1 MLDKLPQVWYNIYV
15 NKTRKVTQMEVTYLV
30 ETWYGNPY
38 NEVLEDD
45 FDNEK
50 EAVEY
55 AEKVS
60 HLLGVTKTKV
70 FKLEN
75 EELTKIAEFE

>member
-1 MLDKLPQVWYNIYV
+1 
-15 NKTRKVTQMEVTYLV
+15 MEATYLV
-30 ETWYGNPY
+30 ETWYGQPY

-60 HLLGVTKTKV
+60 HLLGVIKTKV

>member
-75 EELTKIAEFE
+75 EDLTKIAEFE

>member
-1 MLDKLPQVWYNIYV
+1 
-15 NKTRKVTQMEVTYLV
+15 MEVTYLV
-30 ETWYGNPY
+30 ETWYDKPY

-50 EAVEY
+50 EALEY
-55 AEKVS
+55 AEAVS
-60 HLLGVTKTKV
+60 HQLGVTKTKV

>member
-1 MLDKLPQVWYNIYV
+1 
-15 NKTRKVTQMEVTYLV
+15 MEVTYLV
-30 ETWYGNPY
+30 ETWYRQPY

-45 FDNEK
+45 FDNEA
-50 EAVEY
+50 EALEY
-55 AEKVS
+55 AETIS
-60 HLLGVTKTKV
+60 HLSVVTKTKV

>member
-1 MLDKLPQVWYNIYV
+1 
-15 NKTRKVTQMEVTYLV
+15 MEVTYLV
-30 ETWYGNPY
+30 ETWYGQPY

-45 FDNEK
+45 FDNEA
-50 EAVEY
+50 EALEY
-55 AEKVS
+55 AEAVS
-60 HLLGVTKTKV
+60 HLLGVSRTKV

>member
-1 MLDKLPQVWYNIYV
+1 
-15 NKTRKVTQMEVTYLV
+15 MEATYLV
-30 ETWYGNPY
+30 ETWYDKPY

-45 FDNEK
+45 FDNEA
-50 EAVEY
+50 EALEY
-55 AEKVS
+55 AKATS

>member
-1 MLDKLPQVWYNIYV
+1 
-15 NKTRKVTQMEVTYLV
+15 MEEIYLV
-30 ETWYGNPY
+30 ETWYDKPY

-45 FDNEK
+45 FDNEQD
-50 EAVEY
+50 AIEY
-55 AEKVS
+55 AEAVS
-60 HLLGVTKTKV
+60 HLLGVTKAKV